1 MNILDRIELQVISE
15 YLYMFEYGYSDTLT
29 EKEIALF
36 NKFTKQI
43 DEDNTFD
50 YLVLSYDCEQQEHF
64 GICDIGRLYGMVHD
78 IELLLCKL

>member
-36 NKFTKQI
+36 NNFTKQI

-64 GICDIGRLYGMVHD
+64 ARCDIGRLYGMVHD